1 MKNLN
6 LFLLIAS
13 LLSSC
18 APAVTTLPSSLPA
31 PTQTRTPPPT
41 ETYTPQSTNTS
52 TPTVTPTP
60 FPLPDGI
67 TFQIGEG
74 KVTQN
79 DISEIS
85 EALGIIHSY
94 FISAFGTDPVLENPL
109 TVTVIGVGED
119 NQAPGDL
126 KGQCCGHMMDGK
138 PGLFFDVQHPIWLQ
152 GDVHMPDNPYLHH
165 LHNVAHEYTHLWQE
179 SQGCFS
185 TPGHPDPTPMRWWI
199 SEGMAEYLSA
209 SSLVNAG
216 KLTWDQADKDWQL
229 RDAEGAPY
237 EQFPSLKTMEFDFQ
251 DWDYS
256 FAYLAVERLVQQA
269 PKGILSLHTMCLDSA
284 REMTYSKA
292 FQDAFG
298 QSPESFYA
306 DFPVYAQNDLQFH
319 AENPP
324 VTKTPY
330 DTSVCLQQSDS
341 RVKCLGLVN
350 NNGSADYT
358 FEVPFDGNALPS
370 ADQWTSSGNCAV
382 DGWGGTP
389 KSPTAFELAISFDSS
404 KHGTCHIDVIFSE
417 NQQIPLDF
425 VIP

>member
-6 LFLLIAS
+6 FLLFIAF

-18 APAVTTLPSSLPA
+18 ARATTAVPIVTPGSISAKTPSPTPA
-31 PTQTRTPPPT
+31 PT
-41 ETYTPQSTNTS
+41 STLTFTS
-52 TPTVTPTP
+52 TPTPI
-60 FPLPDGI
+60 PLHDGI
-67 TFQIGEG
+67 TMQIGEG
-74 KVTQN
+74 KVTEN
-79 DISEIS
+79 DISEIT
-85 EALGIIHSY
+85 EALAIIHSY
-94 FISAFGTDPVLENPL
+94 LISNFGTDPVLENPL
-109 TVTVIGVGED
+109 TVTVIGVGAN

-126 KGQCCGHMMDGK
+126 KGQCCGHMYTGK

-152 GDVHMPDNPYLHH
+152 GDVHIPDNPYMHH

-209 SSLVNAG
+209 ASLVSTG

-256 FAYLAVERLVQQA
+256 FAYLAVERLVQQS
-269 PKGILSLHTMCLDSA
+269 PKGILSLRDMCLDSA
-284 REMTYSKA
+284 RGMTYSKA

-319 AENPP
+319 SENYPA
-324 VTKTPY
+324 TTTPY
-330 DTSVCLQQSDS
+330 NTSVCLPQTDS

-350 NNGSADYT
+350 NNGSDDYT
-358 FEVPFDGNALPS
+358 FEVPFDVNALPS
-370 ADQWTSSGNCAV
+370 ADQWTSSGNCIV
-382 DGWGGTP
+382 NGWGGTP
-389 KSPTAFELAISFDSS
+389 KSPTTFELAISFDSS
-404 KHGTCHIDVIFSE
+404 IHGTCHIDITFSAD
-417 NQQIPLDF
+417 QQITLDF